1 MEFVVHYLFHEWRIW
16 KWQNV
21 KLIPERER
29 ERIING
35 QVSNEISLLISL
47 KYFSFEDT
55 GAANYFLN
63 LSQFPNIFFQLN
75 AP

>member
-1 MEFVVHYLFHEWRIW
+1 MKDLKMTEVQIDP
-16 KWQNV
+16 
-21 KLIPERER
+21 IAI

-47 KYFSFEDT
+47 KYLSFEDT